1 MDDKYTNPTPDQ
13 GYPNGDLFHYDIG
26 PDQPKEAAG
35 DADYD
40 ADGDS
45 DEPFATDERDS
56 EPPTGR
62 DVAEGGVLGLVGGAI
77 VGGLA
82 GGPLGAAIGA
92 VVGGA
97 ASAGA
102 VDIVDRHDHDFD
114 QNPNPIAT
122 DSDWPSNA
130 IDPNEPLDE
139 QLPNMPGDPV
149 YQTPT
154 LNPNPI
160 VDVPA
165 NSDEKLYV

>member
-1 MDDKYTNPTPDQ
+1 MDDKNTNPIPNQ

-26 PDQPKEAAG
+26 PDQPTEAAD

-45 DEPFATDERDS
+45 DEPFAVDEK
-56 EPPTGR
+56 
-62 DVAEGGVLGLVGGAI
+62 V
-77 VGGLA
+77 
-82 GGPLGAAIGA
+82 
-92 VVGGA
+92 
-97 ASAGA
+97 
-102 VDIVDRHDHDFD
+102 
-114 QNPNPIAT
+114 T
-122 DSDWPSNA
+122 DSHWPSNA